1 MKRLPG
7 FRFDAK
13 RSRRMKRLATL
24 AIATALALPVAA
36 ADSPVRMVSEEIRAY
51 PSPMVFDLDL
61 PAELPWET
69 DALKFVLCRN
79 VTFGTLHVLDVH
91 ADALPSVK
99 KHPDVFLRM
108 SVKNNSGKDKRVR
121 MSFANVGE
129 GSVGCD
135 VKVVPDETRF
145 CGGGL
150 VKPGPTVRV
159 TITADDY

>member
-1 MKRLPG
+1 MKRFAG
-7 FRFDAK
+7 FRFDAT
-13 RSRRMKRLATL
+13 RSKRMKRLGPL
-24 AIATALALPVAA
+24 ALAAALALPVAA
-36 ADSPVRMVSEEIRAY
+36 ADPPVRMVSEEIRSY
-51 PSPMVFDLDL
+51 LSPMMFDLDL
-61 PAELPWET
+61 PAALPWET
-69 DALKFVLCRN
+69 DALKLVSCTG

-91 ADALPSVK
+91 ADAIPSVK

-135 VKVVPDETRF
+135 AKVVPDETRF

-150 VKPGPTVRV
+150 VQPGPTVRV